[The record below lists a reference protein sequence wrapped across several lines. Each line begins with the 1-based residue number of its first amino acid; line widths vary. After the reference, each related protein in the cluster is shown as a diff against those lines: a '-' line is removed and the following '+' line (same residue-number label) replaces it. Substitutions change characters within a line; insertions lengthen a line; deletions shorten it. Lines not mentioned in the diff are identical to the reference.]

1 MAENEKIYEA
11 ISNVMAEIGAIGK
24 NKQNEQQ
31 KFMYRGI
38 DDVMNAL
45 QPALVKNKVFI
56 VPEVTSEER
65 SERTS
70 VKEFQGQKKES
81 TLLYTRLGITYKFFT
96 EDGSF
101 IEAKVIGEAMD
112 SGDKA
117 TNKAM
122 SIAYKY
128 ACFQVFCIP
137 TEEMVDPDAEVHEP
151 APKNTKQTKADKSK
165 EATGAATQKPAA
177 SENTTQGSKA
187 TPAPVP
193 TPEQM
198 QEVAKQK
205 IGPEKIA
212 VIKKELER
220 TGIKEQSIIDR
231 YKKAGY
237 EITKLEDITEGIF
250 QGVVNALKK
259 TKSKEVQA

>member
-1 MAENEKIYEA
+1 MENGKIYEA

-65 SERTS
+65 SERS
-70 VKEFQGQKKES
+70 SIKEYQGQKKES
-81 TLLYTRLGITYKFFT
+81 VLLYTRLGITYKFFA

-137 TEEMVDPDAEVHEP
+137 TEEMLDPDADVHEP
-151 APKNTKQTKADKSK
+151 VPKNAKQTKSDKPK
-165 EATGAATQKPAA
+165 TAAPAPATQTQKAA
-177 SENTTQGSKA
+177 SSQ
-187 TPAPVP
+187 VP
-193 TPEQM
+193 TQEQM
-198 QEVAKQK
+198 ADVAHQYINDVKLAT
-205 IGPEKIA
+205 IR
-212 VIKKELER
+212 KELDR
-220 TGIKEQSIIDR
+220 TGVNEKSICER
-231 YKKAGY
+231 YGFTVLA
-237 EITKLEDITEGIF
+237 DCTEELF
-250 QGVVNALKK
+250 VKVMNALKK
-259 TKSKEVQA
+259 SKSKGEK

>member
-1 MAENEKIYEA
+1 MEGKIYEA
-11 ISNVMAEIGAIGK
+11 INGIMAEIGAIGK
-24 NKQNEQQ
+24 DKKNQQ
-31 KFMYRGI
+31 QGFMYRGI

-45 QPALVKNKVFI
+45 QPALVKHKVFI

-65 SERTS
+65 GEKVS

-81 TLLYTRLGITYKFFT
+81 VLFFTRLGVSYKFFA

-137 TEEMVDPDAEVHEP
+137 TEEMVDPDGESHEVKPKDP
-151 APKNTKQTKADKSK
+151 AGRK
-165 EATGAATQKPAA
+165 TQNKPSTQAQ
-177 SENTTQGSKA
+177 NTTLPKTEA
-187 TPAPVP
+187 EMVA
-193 TPEQM
+193 EQ
-198 QEVAKQK
+198 ERVANQK
-205 IGPEKIA
+205 IDAVKIT
-212 VIKKELER
+212 VIRKELIR
-220 TGIKEQSIIDR
+220 TGVTEKALLDR
-231 YKKAGY
+231 YK
-237 EITKLEDITEGIF
+237 INSLEDMTENTF
-250 QGVVNALKK
+250 KLAMSALEK
-259 TKSKEVQA
+259 TKSKGDAK

>member
-137 TEEMVDPDAEVHEP
+137 TEEMLDPDAKVHEP
-151 APKNTKQTKADKSK
+151 APKTSKPAKADKPR
-165 EATGAATQKPAA
+165 A
-177 SENTTQGSKA
+177 TTQVPNQPKQESKSA
-187 TPAPVP
+187 PSPAP

-198 QEVAKQK
+198 ADIAQQK
-205 IGPEKIA
+205 INDAKLTTIR
-212 VIKKELER
+212 KELDR
-220 TGIKEQSIIDR
+220 TGVKEISICDR
-231 YKKAGY
+231 YKFESLA
-237 EITKLEDITEGIF
+237 DCTEELFIK
-250 QGVVNALKK
+250 VMNALKK
-259 TKSKEVQA
+259 TKNKEEL